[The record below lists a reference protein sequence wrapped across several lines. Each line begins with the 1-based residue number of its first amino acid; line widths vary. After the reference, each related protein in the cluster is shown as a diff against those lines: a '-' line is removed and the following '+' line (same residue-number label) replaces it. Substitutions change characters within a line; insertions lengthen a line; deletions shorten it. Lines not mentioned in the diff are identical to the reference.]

1 MSGQMEQQATAR
13 LDLARYVADYL
24 AQMDPSG
31 FSVLTLELV
40 DRLRTVNTDAY
51 ARLNAGAVAHALGKG
66 ALLDR
71 PGSFRDALADLKRE
85 LAAGNVD
92 RASAIADS
100 VSQWMEFIEAMANGL
115 TLGHEN
121 KVQVM

>member
-13 LDLARYVADYL
+13 LDLARHVADYL
-24 AQMDPSG
+24 AEVDPNG
-31 FSVLTLELV
+31 LAVLTLELV

-51 ARLNAGAVAHALGKG
+51 ARLNAGVVAHALGRG

-71 PGSFRDALADLKRE
+71 PGSFREALANLKRE
-85 LAAGNVD
+85 LAEGNAGQ
-92 RASAIADS
+92 ASAIADS
-100 VSQWMEFIEAMANGL
+100 MGQWMEFIEAMANGL
-115 TLGHEN
+115 TLGHAS